1 LKNIIEGTLGYLIV
15 FWIVVVDLDGS
26 HVGDQGGLAP
36 PQHVAPDIKQP
47 SPPGSEKPP
56 TSARSGGQRSTSDRR
71 QSATR
76 RSGR

>member
-1 LKNIIEGTLGYLIV
+1 MKSIIEGSLGYIIGFLIFVV
-15 FWIVVVDLDGS
+15 FLDGS

-56 TSARSGGQRSTSDRR
+56 TSARSGGQRSMSDRR